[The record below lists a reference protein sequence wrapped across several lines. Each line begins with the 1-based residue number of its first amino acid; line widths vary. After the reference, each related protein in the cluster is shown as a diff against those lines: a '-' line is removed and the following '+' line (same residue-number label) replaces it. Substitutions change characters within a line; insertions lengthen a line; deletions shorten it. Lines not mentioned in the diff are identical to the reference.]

1 MRVSFAPSSRPR
13 RGGRASEC
21 RVGAYGCLLPPF
33 PQPISVSGR
42 VRRLRAGALGPRNS
56 PSSPGDLMPCFL
68 VASTAFLPRFL
79 TMTFLF
85 TPRPLCTV
93 SGALIVPGPRFV
105 RILTPLALASCWV
118 SLVRVLYEH
127 GNEGP
132 FWLCSPLPFLWPVLL
147 LLQTLG
153 ILSMVV
159 PFPSACP
166 SAKRRPVLPCTL
178 WDGECC
184 WGAGL
189 DAGTLHLDDRC
200 QSSEG

>member
-1 MRVSFAPSSRPR
+1 MTADPSFLQPGKAAARRAPRALGAVCLRPEQGSPPAWALLASSSDRAASPLRVSFARSSRPR
-13 RGGRASEC
+13 RRGRASEC

-33 PQPISVSGR
+33 PQPISVPGR

-105 RILTPLALASCWV
+105 S
-118 SLVRVLYEH
+118 
-127 GNEGP
+127 G
-132 FWLCSPLPFLWPVLL
+132 F
-147 LLQTLG
+147 
-153 ILSMVV
+153 
-159 PFPSACP
+159 
-166 SAKRRPVLPCTL
+166 
-178 WDGECC
+178 
-184 WGAGL
+184 
-189 DAGTLHLDDRC
+189 
-200 QSSEG
+200 